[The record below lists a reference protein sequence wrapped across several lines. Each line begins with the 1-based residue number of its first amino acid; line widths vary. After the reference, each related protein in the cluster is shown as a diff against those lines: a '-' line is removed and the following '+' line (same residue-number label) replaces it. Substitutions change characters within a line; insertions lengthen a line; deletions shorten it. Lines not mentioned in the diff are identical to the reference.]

1 MALNLTP
8 LRSALLSL
16 RDAFEEHSGQPDN
29 KLMRDGVIQR
39 FEFSY
44 ELAWK
49 TLKRH
54 LEEDLGRENVDAQ
67 SRRELFRQGAEAGL
81 LADTEAWFGYH
92 RARNETS
99 HAYDERKAAQ
109 VYAAAKEFLPQAE
122 ALLARLEQKRA

>member
-1 MALNLTP
+1 
-8 LRSALLSL
+8 
-16 RDAFEEHSGQPDN
+16 
-29 KLMRDGVIQR
+29 MRDGVIQR

-54 LEEDLGRENVDAQ
+54 LEEELGRENVDAQ
-67 SRRELFRQGAEAGL
+67 SRRELYRQGAEARL
-81 LADTEAWFGYH
+81 LENVEAWFAYH

-109 VYAAAKEFLPQAE
+109 VYAAAREFLPDAE
-122 ALLARLEQKRA
+122 TLLARLEQKRA